1 MLVAGAAPV
10 RAWNTEKV
18 RRSKSEEKVFKER
31 GKGVQRVRK
40 RCSKSEEKVF
50 KDRGK
55 GFQITG
61 GVQTTVR
68 GWIQGS
74 QRWES
79 SRLPPINITPPN
91 KLLQPR

>member
-1 MLVAGAAPV
+1 MLVAGAAAV

-18 RRSKSEEKVFKER
+18 
-31 GKGVQRVRK
+31 G
-40 RCSKSEEKVF
+40 CSKSEEKVF

-79 SRLPPINITPPN
+79 SRLPLINITPLINFYNQDDPAEAN
-91 KLLQPR
+91 KA